1 MEYLDFELPIKA
13 LQEQYE
19 KACQIGEDN
28 DVDVTNTCEQI
39 EIKLAGNQKRDL
51 QKHNTLATCTTI
63 TSPQQT
69 LHHGLHTCNLW
80 R

>member
-28 DVDVTNTCEQI
+28 DVDVTNTCKQI
-39 EIKLAGNQKRDL
+39 EIKLEETKKEIYKN
-51 QKHNTLATCTTI
+51 I
-63 TSPQQT
+63 
-69 LHHGLHTCNLW
+69 
-80 R
+80 

>member
-1 MEYLDFELPIKA
+1 MEYLDFELPIKD

-39 EIKLAGNQKRDL
+39 ELKLEETKKKNI
-51 QKHNTLATCTTI
+51 QKHNSLATCTII
-63 TSPQQT
+63 TSP
-69 LHHGLHTCNLW
+69 
-80 R
+80 